1 MKQWESGIPEV
12 ILEENGRALQKAM
25 KTFQKYGSEIG
36 DNNSIKLN
44 NSIQFFIIYV
54 LSQQL

>member
-1 MKQWESGIPEV
+1 MSLINTLKSKGPRTDPWGIPE
-12 ILEENGRALQKAM
+12 RTSK
-25 KTFQKYGSEIG
+25 G
-36 DNNSIKLN
+36 DGGGDDDKNYNYN